1 MNDKLLGML
10 GLAVR
15 AGKVS
20 FGVFM
25 TEKLIDE
32 GKAKLVIAASDIG
45 SSNKRRLEAKCR
57 HGEVRLIYYS
67 DKETLSRA
75 VGRENTPAVGIK
87 DEGFAETVVKIFGGV
102 AK

>member
-25 TEKLIDE
+25 TEKLVDE
-32 GKAKLVIAASDIG
+32 GKARLVIAASDIG
-45 SSNKRRLEAKCR
+45 ASNKRRLEAKCS
-57 HGEVRLIYYS
+57 HAGVRIIYYS
-67 DKETLSRA
+67 DAATSHIRPLSCRRQTA
-75 VGRENTPAVGIK
+75 ACNIR
-87 DEGFAETVVKIFGGV
+87 
-102 AK
+102 

>member
-15 AGKVS
+15 AGKIS

-25 TEKLIDE
+25 TEKLVEE
-32 GKAKLVIAASDIG
+32 GKARLVIAASDIG
-45 SSNKRRLEAKCR
+45 ASNKRRLEQNAAMQAFALYIIRTKKISAAQSGVKTPR
-57 HGEVRLIYYS
+57 QSELRTRVTEAI
-67 DKETLSRA
+67 
-75 VGRENTPAVGIK
+75 RE
-87 DEGFAETVVKIFGGV
+87 IFGGV

>member
-25 TEKLIDE
+25 TEKLVEE
-32 GKAKLVIAASDIG
+32 GKARLVIAASDIG
-45 SSNKRRLEAKCR
+45 ASNKRRLEAKCS
-57 HGEVRLIYYS
+57 HAGVRIIYYS
-67 DKETLSRA
+67 NKENLSRA

-87 DEGFAETVVKIFGGV
+87 DEGFTEAIVKIFGGV